1 MATKKE
7 EAQKPRWME
16 KVGSWAF
23 IIGVVIAVILG
34 AMKGTA
40 VGLLLILG
48 TIVGLLNVTNKEVI
62 PFLIASIALIVAGLV
77 QVGLPIWLTG
87 ILSNVVVFVVPAAII
102 GSLKTIYV
110 LASTK

>member
-1 MATKKE
+1 MKKN
-7 EAQKPRWME
+7 
-16 KVGSWAF
+16 
-23 IIGVVIAVILG
+23 IILAICTIIAVILG
-34 AMKGTA
+34 ALKGTA

-48 TIVGLLNVTNKEVI
+48 TIVGLLNVTSKEVI

-77 QVGLPIWLTG
+77 QVGLPTWLTG